1 MLKSIIRTLL
11 QKFIDDIDSDNC
23 NITME
28 QQSKI
33 ISVLSNIANPDYRMS
48 KVQACDY
55 LGVSRATFDNYVR
68 DGFIPKGIKQE
79 GFKELSW
86 HFNKALCSYAIS
98 FMKKGGKSLEPVSKE
113 YIDKVLTQNNIKL
126 ENNVGYDYVFVGN
139 MCKADYYGSS
149 ITDERHF
156 ALYIKDTIDDEDAGD
171 GTTMRRWY
179 ATMVANGTMVDWEDV
194 I

>member
-1 MLKSIIRTLL
+1 MYIFPYESI
-11 QKFIDDIDSDNC
+11 KFG
-23 NITME
+23 
-28 QQSKI
+28 SKI
-33 ISVLSNIANPDYRMS
+33 IIY
-48 KVQACDY
+48 
-55 LGVSRATFDNYVR
+55 
-68 DGFIPKGIKQE
+68 GFG
-79 GFKELSW
+79 
-86 HFNKALCSYAIS
+86 
-98 FMKKGGKSLEPVSKE
+98 
-113 YIDKVLTQNNIKL
+113 
-126 ENNVGYDYVFVGN
+126 NVGYDYVFVGN

>member
-1 MLKSIIRTLL
+1 MYDDMPKYMRKYL
-11 QKFIDDIDSDNC
+11 Q
-23 NITME
+23 
-28 QQSKI
+28 
-33 ISVLSNIANPDYRMS
+33 
-48 KVQACDY
+48 
-55 LGVSRATFDNYVR
+55 NY
-68 DGFIPKGIKQE
+68 G
-79 GFKELSW
+79 W

-156 ALYIKDTIDDEDAGD
+156 ALYIKDTIDYYEE
-171 GTTMRRWY
+171 
-179 ATMVANGTMVDWEDV
+179 MVCYYGS
-194 I
+194 

>member
-55 LGVSRATFDNYVR
+55 LGLVELLLITMLEMDLFR
-68 DGFIPKGIKQE
+68 
-79 GFKELSW
+79 KES
-86 HFNKALCSYAIS
+86 NR
-98 FMKKGGKSLEPVSKE
+98 
-113 YIDKVLTQNNIKL
+113 KVLKN
-126 ENNVGYDYVFVGN
+126 
-139 MCKADYYGSS
+139 
-149 ITDERHF
+149 
-156 ALYIKDTIDDEDAGD
+156 
-171 GTTMRRWY
+171 
-179 ATMVANGTMVDWEDV
+179 
-194 I
+194 